1 MKQMKRF
8 IVIPIVFFL
17 LNGLGASGQSE
28 ERLKILSFPKN
39 QEILTAL
46 KNLPLDYLWEK
57 NGRIAIVANVSDIKA
72 LQTRGIEYRIEQEIP
87 IARKA
92 ESTVLSGGGIN
103 GDFHTPAELERD
115 VFALQDRFPNLV
127 KIHDIGDSW
136 EGRNIYALEITNNP
150 DYEIL
155 RPRSLFIGC
164 HHAREWISVEVP
176 YLLAVHLC
184 ENYAQDSRIRA
195 LLDSSEIWIIP
206 LLNPDGLEYSIY
218 FYRYWRKNRRH
229 NADGSYG
236 VDLNRNYSYQ
246 WGFSDNGSSGNPN
259 SGVYRGEGPFSEPES
274 RAVRDLFQQYRFE
287 TLVSYHNYSQVILFP
302 WGYTTQRPGD
312 YSQMHEL
319 SGQMSDLMLPVN
331 GNYYSFGQAGADL
344 YLTNGDTTDWAY
356 GQFGIPAF
364 TIELPPIY
372 STTGGFFN
380 AEEEIMPIF
389 RENLPA
395 ALHMMEWAARNW
407 TEPTD
412 KPDKDSLSRNGLKRP
427 ASSKIIK

>member
-1 MKQMKRF
+1 M
-8 IVIPIVFFL
+8 VFL
-17 LNGLGASGQSE
+17 LASLSVWGQTDEGLE
-28 ERLKILSFPKN
+28 ILSFPKN
-39 QEILTAL
+39 QKILDAL
-46 KNLPLDYLWEK
+46 KDLPLDYLWEK
-57 NGRIAIVANVSDIKA
+57 NSRITIVATVSDMEA
-72 LQTRGIEYRIEQEIP
+72 LQTRGIQYRIEQEP
-87 IARKA
+87 PFSRTA
-92 ESTVLSGGGIN
+92 ETTALLGGSIN

-115 VFALQDRFPNLV
+115 IFALQDRFPNLI

-184 ENYAQDSRIRA
+184 ENYAQDDRIKT
-195 LLDSSEIWIIP
+195 LLDHSEIWIIP

-229 NADGSYG
+229 NADGSFG

-246 WGFSDNGSSGNPN
+246 WGYSDNGSSPDPN
-259 SGVYRGEGPFSEPES
+259 SAVYRGESPFSEPES
-274 RAVRDLFQQYRFE
+274 QAVRDLFQQYRFE
-287 TLVSYHNYSQVILFP
+287 TLISYHNYSQIILFP
-302 WGYTTQRPGD
+302 WGYTTQRPDD
-312 YSQMHEL
+312 YNQMYEL
-319 SGQMSDLMLPVN
+319 SEQMSNLMLPAN
-331 GNYYSFGQAGADL
+331 GNYYPFGQAGEDL

-380 AEEEIMPIF
+380 AEEEILPIF

-395 ALHMMEWAARNW
+395 ALHLMEWAVLNW
-407 TEPTD
+407 I
-412 KPDKDSLSRNGLKRP
+412 RP
-427 ASSKIIK
+427 ASNPEKDVENREGPRRLISSKIIK